1 MTTTHTIPGLDIEIQ
16 RTDAEGR
23 AVLLKQEFGGNVHQ
37 VELQE
42 LHVRWLAQQLGI
54 LETCSLQRALGR
66 SLEMAGNLRRLLQIT
81 SDLGHE
87 DLDIELAH
95 AVELVG
101 FLEFICEGF
110 QGQHAPASQ
119 AASTAAPKTE
129 HETGELFAGGARK

>member
-1 MTTTHTIPGLDIEIQ
+1 MTTHTIPGLDIEIQ
-16 RTDAEGR
+16 GTHAEGR

-54 LETCSLQRALGR
+54 LEACNLQRALGR
-66 SLEMAGNLRRLLQIT
+66 SLEMACNLRRLLQIT

-95 AVELVG
+95 AVELTD
-101 FLEFICEGF
+101 FLEFICTGF
-110 QGQHAPASQ
+110 RGPHAPVSQ
-119 AASTAAPKTE
+119 AVSTAAPKTAN
-129 HETGELFAGGARK
+129 ETGELFAKGAKQ